1 MKILLTGATGFVGTN
16 FVLQLHHK
24 YNIIALVRQSSDTSK
39 IEKFCKIYRYDESI
53 ESIQKVFESEKID
66 GVVHLATRWLFAHN
80 FEQIKGLVE
89 TNLEFASYLLE
100 FTKMNELKF
109 FINSATFGSYCD
121 SLSYCPAN
129 LYAATKKA
137 FEDIMYYYSL
147 TSKTIF
153 TNLLLFNNY
162 GPHDSKYLFFYLN
175 KISKTNE
182 ELKMS
187 DGSQIVDYS
196 HVYDVVNGFD
206 CLIELIQKNPEF
218 CKDKIFSLKGKE
230 RKTLKEVIETYERI
244 LGKKLNIKWGAR
256 EKRELEITLPWEGG
270 ETLPNWEQKISLEE
284 GFRMLISD
292 NVLSS
297 GGGALN
303 SLYHAFYISKTLEV
317 A

>member
-1 MKILLTGATGFVGTN
+1 I
-16 FVLQLHHK
+16 
-24 YNIIALVRQSSDTSK
+24 D
-39 IEKFCKIYRYDESI
+39 KFCKIYRYDESI
-53 ESIQKVFESEKID
+53 ESIQRVFENEKID
-66 GVVHLATRWLFAHN
+66 GVVHLASLVQSTNQPITDLKKLLNANILFGGYII
-80 FEQIKGLVE
+80 EE
-89 TNLEFASYLLE
+89 LLKHK
-100 FTKMNELKF
+100 TLF
-109 FINSATFGSYCD
+109 FVNSATFGSYCN
-121 SLSYCPAN
+121 SITYRPFT
-129 LYAATKKA
+129 LYAAIKKA

-162 GPHDSKYLFFYLN
+162 GPHDSKYLFSYLN

-206 CLIELIQKNPEF
+206 CLIELIQKDPEF

-284 GFRMLISD
+284 GFRMLVRD
-292 NVLSS
+292 MQD
-297 GGGALN
+297 
-303 SLYHAFYISKTLEV
+303 
-317 A
+317 

>member
-1 MKILLTGATGFVGTN
+1 MQNPKLKILLTGATGFVGTN
-16 FVLQLHHK
+16 FVLNLHKK
-24 YNIIALVRQSSDTSK
+24 YEIIALVRNTSDTSN

-53 ESIQKVFESEKID
+53 ESIEKVFKDEKID

-80 FEQIKGLVE
+80 FEQIKGLIE
-89 TNLEFASYLLE
+89 TNLEFGTYLLE
-100 FTKMNELKF
+100 FTKTKELKF

-121 SLSYCPAN
+121 SLTYRPAN

-153 TNLLLFNNY
+153 TSLLLFNNY
-162 GPHDSKYLFFYLN
+162 GTYDTKYLFAYLN

-196 HVYDVVNGFD
+196 HILDVINAFD
-206 CLIELIQKNPEF
+206 ILIKLIQEKPNF

-230 RKTLKEVIETYERI
+230 RKSLKEVVELYERI

-256 EKRELEITLPWEGG
+256 AKRELEINMPWEGG
-270 ETLPNWEQKISLEE
+270 ESLPGWEQKISLEKK
-284 GFRMLISD
+284 GLGC
-292 NVLSS
+292 L
-297 GGGALN
+297 
-303 SLYHAFYISKTLEV
+303 
-317 A
+317 